1 MQHQGQMKN
10 IASDMRPLSN
20 NKRPCRKTS
29 AEIVSEAKSILA
41 GGGSGA
47 RLVVTRRPIT
57 PREPRPGRHLYGR
70 VAPEGRPPSAFSLRY
85 LQFESRA
92 LPSLE
97 PIPQITQSFDDAPT
111 LPSRSQIVQRSES
124 TSSLYGTYLENGEDS
139 NNNQKRGKLPALLQ
153 PPKIAA
159 SLDNLLVEMPPHK
172 DFSAMKDHPL
182 RKIQAKSCD
191 GSLTSQASLKSKHS
205 PTMSPQ
211 TNVGVRGIKLN
222 RTNDLLTQ
230 SSTESLLD
238 MLKAHAGIKECT
250 EESVQH
256 ITGILTELY
265 SRVKG
270 ARGGWRGAVLTALY
284 GLVECTSPRVLLAV
298 ARVVLALRVTGSNL
312 TGACKLIFK
321 VARNES
327 NDNLFIDCDVAELLI
342 EGLGRASPLDEPEA
356 CIYGYG
362 AVRFLASSNMPSS
375 VAVKSLKKDIMTH
388 RYKSLAYRLARH
400 GAIDLMVLHLQM
412 LNESGAQAKLE
423 GPPLHALYQLSGA
436 LRALANA
443 PIVIQ
448 AINNPTSKVLTTT
461 QTTQFAQ
468 IKETLEGEEIQL
480 EMAGPH
486 LVRAA
491 EICIDE
497 TETQANIIR
506 TLSVLSEL
514 DVCCGMMVDSA
525 PKLAILLGPKPE
537 GKSREIPEK
546 PLGIVS
552 RLGYILG
559 NIVAKWDVARILI
572 YENDVAME
580 HLVTAL
586 DHYSNSNFQVRGQS
600 DDSVVDVIVKLV
612 RVVANMCVN
621 GEVGSG
627 MCRRAFLGN
636 ILLNLLTTTIRIAPD
651 QMSQELEELTLAT
664 LGALHNLS
672 FYQETDEVK
681 ASENFMS
688 SVNGQIENIS
698 CALLETL
705 KSHSIAAQA
714 EAARVLGNMTR
725 NPESRQAICTAGGL
739 KVLVKN
745 LESEDFELVASSCGV
760 LVNLLGDWERRAPF
774 KELRGPF
781 LLRDVL
787 QRATMED
794 DWLLAGICCQ
804 ALWNF
809 LIDTENVVAA
819 LGADEADCIMQDLS
833 ECLGDDEKKKIQYA
847 DELWEQ
853 FSFVASDLL
862 DRIQTSPIS
871 ITNSPCIS
879 SESDDNDVVVEKV
892 GQAWGNGFRQWLD
905 E

>member
-1 MQHQGQMKN
+1 MQQQGQMKS
-10 IASDMRPLSN
+10 IAGDTRPLPN
-20 NKRPCRKTS
+20 NKRPYRKTS

-41 GGGSGA
+41 GGGTGA

-97 PIPQITQSFDDAPT
+97 PIPQITQSFDDVPSSPT
-111 LPSRSQIVQRSES
+111 QSAAVQRSES
-124 TSSLYGTYLENGEDS
+124 TGSLHGSLESAEDS
-139 NNNQKRGKLPALLQ
+139 NNNSQKRGKLPALLQ
-153 PPKIAA
+153 PPKITA
-159 SLDNLLVEMPPHK
+159 SLDNLLEEMPPR
-172 DFSAMKDHPL
+172 KDHPL
-182 RKIQAKSCD
+182 RKMQTKSCE
-191 GSLTSQASLKSKHS
+191 GSLRGDKPVKNS
-205 PTMSPQ
+205 PAGTPQ
-211 TNVGVRGIKLN
+211 QSHVAVRGIKLN
-222 RTNDLLTQ
+222 RANDLLTQ
-230 SSTESLLD
+230 SSTETLLE
-238 MLKAHAGIKECT
+238 MLKAHTGVKECT
-250 EESVQH
+250 DESVQH

-284 GLVECTSPRVLLAV
+284 GLVECASPKVLLAV

-342 EGLGRASPLDEPEA
+342 EGLGRASPLEEPEA

-362 AVRFLASSNMPSS
+362 AVRFLASANQHHNSGKGAKRECTM
-375 VAVKSLKKDIMTH
+375 

-412 LNESGAQAKLE
+412 LNEAGARAKLA

-436 LRALANA
+436 LRALAGA

-448 AINNPTSKVLTTT
+448 AINNPTAKGLTTT
-461 QTTQFAQ
+461 QTTQFGQ

-480 EMAGPH
+480 ELAGPH

-497 TETQANIIR
+497 TETQANVIR

-514 DVCCGMMVDSA
+514 DVCCGVMVDSA
-525 PKLAILLGPKPE
+525 AKLAILLGPWPE
-537 GKSREIPEK
+537 GSAQEMPKKS
-546 PLGIVS
+546 LGIVS

-559 NIVAKWDVARILI
+559 NIVASWDAARTLI
-572 YENDVAME
+572 YENDVSME
-580 HLVTAL
+580 HLITAL
-586 DHYSNSNFQVRGQS
+586 EYYSGQDLQARGQGE
-600 DDSVVDVIVKLV
+600 DSVVDVIVKLV

-621 GEVGSG
+621 SDVGTG
-627 MCRRAFLGN
+627 MCRRPFLGST
-636 ILLNLLTTTIRIAPD
+636 LLSLIRTTNRIPVD
-651 QMSQELEELTLAT
+651 QMTDELEEMLLAI

-672 FYQETDEVK
+672 FYQEE
-681 ASENFMS
+681 AEEPLS
-688 SVNGQIENIS
+688 SVNGKIQQLS
-698 CALLETL
+698 SALVDTL
-705 KSHSIAAQA
+705 KSQSIASQA

-725 NPESRQAICTAGGL
+725 NFEAREAICSVGGL
-739 KVLVKN
+739 KVLVRN
-745 LESEDFELVASSCGV
+745 LESEDFELVSSSCGV

-774 KELRGPF
+774 KELKGPL

-787 QRATMED
+787 QRSAMEE
-794 DWLLAGICCQ
+794 DWLLAGIVCQ

-819 LGADEADCIMQDLS
+819 LGGEEAECIMQDLV
-833 ECLGDDEKKKIQYA
+833 ECLGDEEKKKIQRA

-853 FSFVASDLL
+853 FSFVAGDLL
-862 DRIQTSPIS
+862 DRIQAAPIS

-879 SESDDNDVVVEKV
+879 SESDDNDAVGEKV
-892 GQAWGNGFRQWLD
+892 GQAWGTGFRQWLD